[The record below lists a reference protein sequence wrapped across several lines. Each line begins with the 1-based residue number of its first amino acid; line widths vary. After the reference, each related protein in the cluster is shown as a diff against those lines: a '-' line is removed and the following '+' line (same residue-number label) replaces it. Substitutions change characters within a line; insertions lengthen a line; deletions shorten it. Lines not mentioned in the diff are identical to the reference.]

1 MTTIPENDPPRGGT
15 PLDDAMAGR
24 DAGDEPLV
32 GGEGGADAG
41 ADGGADVARARTTPP
56 PTPKRTSASPEP
68 PDLRSSRRI
77 GMIVPGGQRSDG
89 PRTAAGATTGSEMT
103 WHSTTTT

>member
-32 GGEGGADAG
+32 GVLG
-41 ADGGADVARARTTPP
+41 
-56 PTPKRTSASPEP
+56 
-68 PDLRSSRRI
+68 RRC
-77 GMIVPGGQRSDG
+77 
-89 PRTAAGATTGSEMT
+89 
-103 WHSTTTT
+103 